1 MTEIPGFG
9 TLLHNKA
16 AIITNWATFY
26 RDVNLLDDAQ
36 NNRGNSA
43 KPMLHLPILE
53 PDGMITSVWNNAV
66 VFRPRAGELGMLM
79 ISRRFDS
86 DMLSQRKEQDGPD
99 APLGKRIV

>member
-1 MTEIPGFG
+1 M
-9 TLLHNKA
+9 

-26 RDVNLLDDAQ
+26 HDINLLADAQ
-36 NNRGNSA
+36 TDKSSSA

-53 PDGMITSVWNNAV
+53 SDGMITFVWNNAV

-86 DMLSQRKEQDGPD
+86 DMLIHAKLTQSALKPAERLSESPRSVKKP
-99 APLGKRIV
+99 